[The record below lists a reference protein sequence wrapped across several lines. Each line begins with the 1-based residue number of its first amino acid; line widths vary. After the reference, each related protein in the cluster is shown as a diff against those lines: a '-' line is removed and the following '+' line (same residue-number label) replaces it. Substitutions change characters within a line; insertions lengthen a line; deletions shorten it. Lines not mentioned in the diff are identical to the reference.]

1 MYPIIMV
8 GYPISHQER
17 FENNA
22 QHGFQA
28 DLTKTLTLNKLMSI
42 SLSTREMSGALA
54 KLATSPFQKGSY
66 SGFVLEV
73 QVCRNLWTAH
83 MLQINPLELQM
94 VSAAWQYWFSLTL
107 RIQSPMQLEGDSSC
121 NKLCK
126 VHDQSPLQNLVL
138 SCKDCTCPAAGCQ
151 VVV

>member
-1 MYPIIMV
+1 MVFFMYPIIMV

-73 QVCRNLWTAH
+73 QVCRNL
-83 MLQINPLELQM
+83 
-94 VSAAWQYWFSLTL
+94 
-107 RIQSPMQLEGDSSC
+107 
-121 NKLCK
+121 
-126 VHDQSPLQNLVL
+126 
-138 SCKDCTCPAAGCQ
+138 
-151 VVV
+151 